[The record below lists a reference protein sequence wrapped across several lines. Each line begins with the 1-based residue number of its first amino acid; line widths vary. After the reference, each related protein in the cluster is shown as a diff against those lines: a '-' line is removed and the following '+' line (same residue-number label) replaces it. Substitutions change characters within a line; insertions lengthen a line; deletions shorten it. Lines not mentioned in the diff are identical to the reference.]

1 VLIGEEDRRG
11 GVLIAGAEVAG
22 RRADVRLAAGRV
34 AEVAP
39 RLQRQPR
46 EPQLDA
52 AGGALLPG
60 LHDHHLHLFALAA
73 ALGSVACGP
82 PRVTDAPALAR
93 ALAQRAAAT
102 PRGAWIR
109 GVGYHES
116 VAGPLDRARLD
127 AWVSDR
133 PLRVQH
139 RSGQCWMLN
148 GAACARLGLDAGAD
162 HPGVERDA
170 RGRATGRLFRA
181 DAWLRE
187 QPGLGSGDPPDLA
200 PVGRLLARRGVTGV
214 TDATPGNGPAE
225 LAAFVRAA
233 ESGALPQRL
242 HVMGGRKLPG
252 VRDAAVSVGP
262 VKLWI
267 SENDPPDPD
276 ALAAEIAAAHAE
288 GRPVAV
294 HCVTRAE
301 GVLAAAA
308 LAAAG
313 ARPGDRI
320 EHAAVA
326 PPELVVMLAALPV
339 TVVVQPNLVVERGDA
354 YLRDV
359 EPADRPWLHR
369 ARGLEAAGLALAAGS
384 DAPFGEP
391 DPWLALRAAVQ
402 RRTAAG
408 APLGPAERLA
418 PERALDLFLGPPEA
432 PGGRPRR
439 VAPGA
444 PADLVLL
451 DRPWAAARRAPHCD
465 HVVATWR
472 AGALLFRAD

>member
-1 VLIGEEDRRG
+1 VLI
-11 GVLIAGAEVAG
+11 VGADVAA
-22 RRADVRLAAGRV
+22 RRADVRLAGGRV

-39 RLQRQPR
+39 RLARAPGEER
-46 EPQLDA
+46 VAA

-73 ALGSVACGP
+73 SLESVACGP
-82 PRVTDAPALAR
+82 PRVRDAPALAR
-93 ALAQRAAAT
+93 ALAERAAAT

-116 VAGPLDRARLD
+116 VAGSPDRTRLD
-127 AWVSDR
+127 ALVPDH
-133 PLRVQH
+133 PLRIQH
-139 RSGQCWMLN
+139 RSGQCWLLN
-148 GAACARLGLDAGAD
+148 DAACARLGLDAGAS

-181 DAWLRE
+181 DTWLRE
-187 QPGLGSGDPPDLA
+187 RLRPEAPPDLA
-200 PVGRLLARRGVTGV
+200 AVGRLLARRGVTGV
-214 TDATPGNGPAE
+214 TDATPTNGPAE

-233 ESGALPQRL
+233 DSGALPQRL
-242 HVMGGRKLPG
+242 HAMGRPRLPALRHPS
-252 VRDAAVSVGP
+252 VTVGP
-262 VKLWI
+262 VKLWL

-276 ALAAEIAAAHAE
+276 SLAAEIAAAHAE
-288 GRPVAV
+288 ERPVAI

-326 PPELVVMLAALPV
+326 PPELVEMLAPLPV
-339 TVVVQPNLVVERGDA
+339 TVAIQPNLVAERGDA

-369 ARGLEAAGLALAAGS
+369 ARGLEAAGLALAAGT
-384 DAPFGEP
+384 DAPFGEA
-391 DPWLALRAAVQ
+391 DPWLAVRAAVR
-402 RRTAAG
+402 RRTAGGGLLG
-408 APLGPAERLA
+408 AEERLA
-418 PERALDLFLGPPEA
+418 PERALELFLGPPEA
-432 PGGRPRR
+432 PGGPPRT

-451 DRPWAAARRAPHCD
+451 DRPWAEARGAPCRD
-465 HVVATWR
+465 HVAATWR
-472 AGALLFRAD
+472 GGRLLFRAD

>member
-1 VLIGEEDRRG
+1 
-11 GVLIAGAEVAG
+11 VLIACAEVAG
-22 RRADVRLAAGRV
+22 RRADVRVAGGRV

-39 RLQRQPR
+39 RLSRKPR
-46 EPQLDA
+46 ESVVDA

-73 ALGSVACGP
+73 SLGSVACGP
-82 PRVTDAPALAR
+82 PRVQDAPALAR
-93 ALAQRAAAT
+93 ALAERAAAT
-102 PRGAWIR
+102 PRGEWIR

-116 VAGPLDRARLD
+116 VAGPLDRERLD
-127 AWVSDR
+127 AFVPDH
-133 PLRVQH
+133 PLRIQH

-148 GAACARLGLDAGAD
+148 GAACARLGLDAGAS

-181 DAWLRE
+181 DAWLR
-187 QPGLGSGDPPDLA
+187 QRLGPGEPPDLA
-200 PVGRLLARRGVTGV
+200 AVGRLLARRGVTGV
-214 TDATPGNGPAE
+214 TDATPDNGAAE
-225 LAAFVRAA
+225 LAAFVEAV

-252 VRDAAVSVGP
+252 VRHESVTVGP

-267 SENDPPDPD
+267 SENAPPDPD
-276 ALAAEIAAAHAE
+276 VLAAEIAAAHAE
-288 GRPVAV
+288 GRPVAI

-326 PPELVVMLAALPV
+326 PPELVEMLAALPV
-339 TVVVQPNLVVERGDA
+339 TVVVQPNLVAERGDA

-369 ARGLEAAGLALAAGS
+369 ARGIEAAGLALAAGT

-391 DPWLALRAAVQ
+391 DPWLALRAAAE

-408 APLGPAERLA
+408 ALLGEAERLP

-432 PGGRPRR
+432 PGGPPRR

-444 PADLVLL
+444 PADLVFL
-451 DRPWAAARRAPHCD
+451 DRPWAEARRAPHRD

-472 AGALLFRAD
+472 AGTPLFRAD